1 MKKQILF
8 ALLLIFC
15 SLQAKEIKET
25 QRLVWPPAPSEAK
38 IEYAFSFTKQEDLK
52 IEKGFFTKIW
62 EFFAGSDD
70 RALMKPFGMHTH
82 GKRIY
87 VTDIGARALFVFDRK
102 KKKMEII
109 EGAKEQRF
117 VSPVDVDTD
126 SKGNIYVSDSVLGAV
141 YVFDDDGD
149 FIRKIDAQIQRPT
162 GIAVSEKLDRL
173 YVVDVLA
180 SRIHIYSLKGKYVKS
195 IGKHGIGDAE
205 FNRPT
210 YLTIGQNGD
219 LYVADSMNN
228 RVQILDSE
236 GGFIR
241 KFGQTGNSMGDM
253 PSPRGIALDRDENI
267 FVVDTLFNAIQIFNK
282 NGELLLT
289 LGSYGNQ
296 KGEFAIPEDIT
307 ISDENDIYIAD
318 SYNMR
323 VQALKELPGA
333 SK

>member
-117 VSPVDVDTD
+117 VSPRFVLR
-126 SKGNIYVSDSVLGAV
+126 VSGPDLPLHPSQPEAGVLCSL
-141 YVFDDDGD
+141 D
-149 FIRKIDAQIQRPT
+149 FIVAETENPDAHVEDGVQ
-162 GIAVSEKLDRL
+162 SEHHED
-173 YVVDVLA
+173 
-180 SRIHIYSLKGKYVKS
+180 HQH
-195 IGKHGIGDAE
+195 HGDQ
-205 FNRPT
+205 
-210 YLTIGQNGD
+210 YLGERET
-219 LYVADSMNN
+219 
-228 RVQILDSE
+228 
-236 GGFIR
+236 
-241 KFGQTGNSMGDM
+241 
-253 PSPRGIALDRDENI
+253 
-267 FVVDTLFNAIQIFNK
+267 TLF
-282 NGELLLT
+282 
-289 LGSYGNQ
+289 S
-296 KGEFAIPEDIT
+296 
-307 ISDENDIYIAD
+307 
-318 SYNMR
+318 
-323 VQALKELPGA
+323 
-333 SK
+333 